1 MTHDNDTPR
10 LLEKAMEKMTEDMK
24 ARGIGA
30 VIWSIPE
37 AGFHYIPEIVVSS
50 SDGSPERTARITGL
64 YAFGGTVYAI
74 EEDKSGVST
83 DSFYRPGVDVRPVVV
98 TLSETK
104 AGELFGVP
112 SEEKGFTTQ
121 GTLEEWVAVADCYFE
136 ALAES

>member
-30 VIWSIPE
+30 VIWNIPE

-64 YAFGGTVYAI
+64 YVFGGTVYAI